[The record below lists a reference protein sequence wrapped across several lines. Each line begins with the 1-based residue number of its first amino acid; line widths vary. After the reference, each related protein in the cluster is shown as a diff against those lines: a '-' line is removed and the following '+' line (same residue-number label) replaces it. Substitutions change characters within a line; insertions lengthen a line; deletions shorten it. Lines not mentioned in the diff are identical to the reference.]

1 MTSISVVIPSRNDA
15 TMLRA
20 CLQALA
26 EQTRPADQIIV
37 VDNGS
42 TDDTAAVARA
52 AGVQVVFE
60 PIPGIFRATSAGFD
74 AATGD
79 IIARLD
85 ADSVPPADW
94 LERVDDIMVQ
104 LPPLTAVT
112 GAVEFYGASSVVRW
126 LGRKLYIGGM
136 YWSTNLLLG
145 HPMVF
150 GSNFAMPAGIWRRVR
165 GSVNRT
171 VREIHDDLD
180 LSWHLEPDMDVVYNR
195 ELLVQISA
203 RPFDSLATLGRRVAW
218 VYTTLALDFAEQS
231 PLERRRA
238 RRSHANA
245 ANANATA
252 NANAVNTP
260 DAALDSIDGVP
271 DESDGLVA

>member
-1 MTSISVVIPSRNDA
+1 MASISVVIPSRNDA

-20 CLQALA
+20 CLAALA
-26 EQTRPADQIIV
+26 AQTRPADQIVV

-42 TDDTAAVARA
+42 TDDTAAVARD
-52 AGVQVVFE
+52 AGVQLIVE
-60 PIPGIFRATSAGFD
+60 PIAGIFRATSAGFD

-79 IIARLD
+79 VIARLD

-94 LERVDDIMVQ
+94 LQRLEASLARTE
-104 LPPLTAVT
+104 PLTAVT
-112 GAVEFYGASSVVRW
+112 GAVEFYGSNSVVRW
-126 LGRKLYIGGM
+126 LGRRLYIGGM

-150 GSNFAMPAGIWRRVR
+150 GSNFAMPAEIWHRLR

-171 VREIHDDLD
+171 VRAIHDDLD
-180 LSWHLEPDMDVVYNR
+180 LSWHFEPDMDVIYDR
-195 ELLVQISA
+195 ELVVQISA

-238 RRSHANA
+238 RRRWVRVEA
-245 ANANATA
+245 
-252 NANAVNTP
+252 P
-260 DAALDSIDGVP
+260 IGSIDVGADGIDQDP
-271 DESDGLVA
+271 DGLVA

>member
-1 MTSISVVIPSRNDA
+1 MASISVVIPSRNDA
-15 TMLRA
+15 TMLRV
-20 CLQALA
+20 CLRALA

-52 AGVQVVFE
+52 AGVQVVSE
-60 PIPGIFRATSAGFD
+60 PIAGIFRATSAGFD

-85 ADSVPPADW
+85 ADSIPPADW
-94 LERVDDIMVQ
+94 LERVDDIMAR

-112 GAVEFYGASSVVRW
+112 GAVEFYGATSVVRW
-126 LGRKLYIGGM
+126 LGRTLYIGGM

-150 GSNFAMPAGIWRRVR
+150 GSNFAMPAEIWHRVR

-180 LSWHLEPDMDVVYNR
+180 LSWHLEPDMGVVYER
-195 ELLVQISA
+195 DLIVQISA
-203 RPFDSLATLGRRVAW
+203 RPFDSFATLGRRIAW

-231 PLERRRA
+231 PFERRRA
-238 RRSHANA
+238 RRSHASSA
-245 ANANATA
+245 DD
-252 NANAVNTP
+252 AV
-260 DAALDSIDGVP
+260 DSIDGVA
-271 DESDGLVA
+271 DESNGLVA

>member
-1 MTSISVVIPSRNDA
+1 MASISVVIPSRDDA
-15 TMLRA
+15 AMLRV
-20 CLQALA
+20 CLDALA

-42 TDDTAAVARA
+42 TDDTAALAWA
-52 AGVQVVFE
+52 AGAQVVSE
-60 PIPGIFRATSAGFD
+60 PIAGIFRATSAGFD

-85 ADSVPPADW
+85 ADSIPPSDW
-94 LERVDDIMVQ
+94 LERLDATMAQ

-112 GAVEFYGASSVVRW
+112 GAVEFYGSSSVVRW
-126 LGRKLYIGGM
+126 LGRRLYIGGM

-150 GSNFAMPAGIWRRVR
+150 GSNFAMPTEIWRRLR

-180 LSWHLEPDMDVVYNR
+180 LSWHFEPDMDVVYDR
-195 ELLVQISA
+195 SLTVQISA
-203 RPFDSLATLGRRVAW
+203 RPFDSFATLGRRVAW

-231 PLERRRA
+231 PFERRRA
-238 RRSHANA
+238 RRAHG
-245 ANANATA
+245 ATTD
-252 NANAVNTP
+252 AVI
-260 DAALDSIDGVP
+260 DSIDGVS